1 MTQGNTVPAETHDII
16 TIRPAAMADMDT
28 VVRLDEMDTGLAK
41 PDYWRDV
48 FERYVTMDRDD
59 RFVLVAQ
66 AAGQSGG
73 PNGGPDGRQD
83 GGRVIGFIVGEIRA
97 WEFGSPP
104 CGWVFAINVEP
115 DYREKGIGTLLLDD
129 ISRRFKA
136 AGVDTLRTMHSR
148 RDTLNLAFFRSQ
160 GLTAGS
166 YIQLEKKLD

>member
-1 MTQGNTVPAETHDII
+1 MQDARSATQGISVPADNPPNV
-16 TIRPAAMADMDT
+16 TIRPAMMADMDT
-28 VVRLDEMDTGLAK
+28 VIRLDEMDTGLAK
-41 PDYWRDV
+41 PGYWHDV
-48 FERYVTMDRDD
+48 FERYVTTDQAD

-66 AAGQSGG
+66 DDDRADS
-73 PNGGPDGRQD
+73 PT
-83 GGRVIGFIVGEIRA
+83 GGRVIGFIVGEVRA

-104 CGWVFAINVEP
+104 CGWVFAINVDPEF
-115 DYREKGIGTLLLDD
+115 RERGVGTLLLDD

-136 AGVDTLRTMHSR
+136 AGVDTLRTMHAR

>member
-1 MTQGNTVPAETHDII
+1 MTRPNGVLEGAPLKQGGTVPAVNHDAI
-16 TIRPAAMADMDT
+16 TIRPAVMADRDT
-28 VVRLDEMDTGLAK
+28 IVRLDEMDTGLAK

-48 FERYVTMDRDD
+48 FDRYVMADQPD

-66 AAGQSGG
+66 AAADGQ
-73 PNGGPDGRQD
+73 
-83 GGRVIGFIVGEIRA
+83 RVIGFIVGEVRA

-104 CGWVFAINVEP
+104 CGWVFAINVDP
-115 DYREKGIGTLLLDD
+115 DYREQGIGTLLLDD

>member
-1 MTQGNTVPAETHDII
+1 MSQETALPAETTVQDI
-16 TIRPAAMADMDT
+16 TIRPAEMADMAT

-48 FERYVTMDRDD
+48 FTRYVTMDRDD

-66 AAGQSGG
+66 KDA
-73 PNGGPDGRQD
+73 
-83 GGRVIGFIVGEIRA
+83 RVIGFIVGEVRA

-104 CGWVFAINVEP
+104 CGWVFAINVDP
-115 DYREKGIGTLLLDD
+115 AYRETGIGSLLLDD

-136 AGVDTLRTMHSR
+136 AGVDTLRTMHAR

-166 YIQLEKKLD
+166 YVQLEKKLD